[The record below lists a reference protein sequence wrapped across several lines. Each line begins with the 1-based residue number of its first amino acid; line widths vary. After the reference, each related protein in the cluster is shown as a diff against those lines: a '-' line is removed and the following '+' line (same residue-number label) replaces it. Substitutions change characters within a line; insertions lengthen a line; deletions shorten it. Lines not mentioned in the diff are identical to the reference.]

1 VSQGDKLENT
11 LGNGADRVES
21 CPVGVA
27 AQPGGADM
35 AAAANGSAGA
45 RLRRIVFA
53 CLFIAWIVIDQTV
66 KAQFADAVIG
76 RVLAGPFAGLFD
88 FRLVHNTGG
97 AWGIFSGSTVALG
110 VFAVIVCVIA
120 GGYALIK
127 AKELNWLEV
136 IGFALV
142 VAGGIGNAI
151 DRFTLGY
158 VVDFINLDFMSFP
171 VFNIADIGVTCGFV
185 LIIAGLVFDIVR
197 DRKAAAVSANTSKGG
212 E

>member
-1 VSQGDKLENT
+1 MFV
-11 LGNGADRVES
+11 
-21 CPVGVA
+21 
-27 AQPGGADM
+27 
-35 AAAANGSAGA
+35 
-45 RLRRIVFA
+45 
-53 CLFIAWIVIDQTV
+53 CLFIAWIVIDQSV
-66 KAQFADAVIG
+66 KAQFADAVMG

-97 AWGIFSGSTVALG
+97 AWGIFSGSAVALG

-158 VVDFINLDFMSFP
+158 VVDFINFDFMSFP

-197 DRKAAAVSANTSKGG
+197 DRKAAAVSSNASRGG

>member
-1 VSQGDKLENT
+1 MSQGDKLENT

-21 CPVGVA
+21 SPVGAA
-27 AQPGGADM
+27 AQPGGADV

-45 RLRRIVFA
+45 RPRRIVFL
-53 CLFIAWIVIDQTV
+53 CLFIAWVVIDQTV
-66 KAQFADAVIG
+66 KAQFADAVMG

-97 AWGIFSGSTVALG
+97 AWGIFSGSTVVLG

-197 DRKAAAVSANTSKGG
+197 DRKAAAVSSDASRGG